1 MCVHLCICVC
11 VFLLRREHKQVSVG
25 VEMPQE
31 GGDSG
36 LVLGGWG
43 DPRLVVGGWG
53 ETLGWCRTR
62 QSPAHLVLIKDI
74 ENKCGKLG
82 GVPKWEE
89 LLVDLLE
96 ARRIQLPAGAVLDE
110 ALVPGGRDQARD
122 GEGDSSITM
131 CWELLASAPEAR
143 GPVLGNCATQG
154 REHRPGHHRPGLIP
168 PLPLISCV
176 TGKRWPHLS
185 EPHLSHGVR
194 VTWPLSPLLHT
205 GA

>member
-1 MCVHLCICVC
+1 MWRR
-11 VFLLRREHKQVSVG
+11 LRKEGTLDWLWR
-25 VEMPQE
+25 VEGTP
-31 GGDSG
+31 
-36 LVLGGWG
+36 
-43 DPRLVVGGWG
+43 
-53 ETLGWCRTR
+53 GWCRTR

-74 ENKCGKLG
+74 ENKRGELG

-96 ARRIQLPAGAVLDE
+96 ACRVQLPARAVLDE

-122 GEGDSSITM
+122 GEGDSSTTT
-131 CWELLASAPEAR
+131 CWELLPSALEAG
-143 GPVLGNCATQG
+143 GPVLGNCVTWG

-168 PLPLISCV
+168 PLPLVSCG

-185 EPHLSHGVR
+185 DPHLSQWVR
-194 VTWPLSPLLHT
+194 VTWPLRPLLHP